1 MEPLEDGVN
10 TCPNCGYN
18 NTSVTLANYL
28 KPGTVLHERYLIGL
42 MQSANGE
49 GVTYIAFD
57 QHVRC
62 KVLVREYFP
71 EQLCSRV
78 PGSTEINVDSN
89 HLAQYK
95 ALMAEYTELNKALA
109 RLRHLSHLNPALD
122 LFAENNTTYAVYEYF
137 EGGTLLSYLKE
148 NAGELSWNTVK
159 RIFPPL
165 FTSLSMLHN
174 AGVLHRGLS
183 PETIFV
189 TDRGELKLRGFC
201 ISAVR
206 TQDTELDA
214 ELFDGYAAPE
224 QYFADRSQGTWTD
237 VYGICAVLYR
247 ILTGARATNAISRGD
262 YDNLIPP
269 ADVNPQ
275 VPDTVS
281 QAIMRGLKL
290 DASARVRTVTDLVT
304 LLFEAPAEPEESK
317 PRGTAAA
324 GDEQRPGST
333 AVFPAQSG
341 SRSAAGARA
350 GQRPAGGA
358 RSAGAR
364 TGAGTRTAGGA
375 RPAGTRSAGGAGTR
389 TRSAGGER
397 AVGYAGSRGRAVA
410 DEPSL
415 FERIRVPMFIA
426 VLFLTIVAL
435 VILIFVQIWE
445 NSGTSPGGKNSITW
459 NSSAGNTL
467 NVPSETTEK
476 PKYNATMPSLV
487 GMDFKLKREEMAK
500 DGMLSL
506 EPVYEF
512 SEEYKKDVIMWQEIE
527 PNEPIVMGSTVKVRV
542 SRGSCNVAIPD
553 FSGMKLDQYLA
564 KLEECG
570 FAKAIEYKEPAVPAA
585 VTTAKNSSKK
595 TTTTTTTTTLPA
607 NVQTGESGAP
617 QIVYYKEK
625 VDYRYT
631 NGYVCAVEPEVG
643 SVLNVKDGYTITVY
657 YASSLAQQTKVSTL
671 TTKKGQT
678 TTTTTKTTAK
688 NGAVTTSSNPQ
699 GGVTSTLPTTS
710 VTLPPTTSVT
720 TPTTTTPPVTTTT
733 PAPTTKMTTT
743 TPKPVEKP
751 ADDPPAAGD

>member
-1 MEPLEDGVN
+1 
-10 TCPNCGYN
+10 
-18 NTSVTLANYL
+18 
-28 KPGTVLHERYLIGL
+28 
-42 MQSANGE
+42 
-49 GVTYIAFD
+49 
-57 QHVRC
+57 
-62 KVLVREYFP
+62 
-71 EQLCSRV
+71 
-78 PGSTEINVDSN
+78 
-89 HLAQYK
+89 
-95 ALMAEYTELNKALA
+95 
-109 RLRHLSHLNPALD
+109 
-122 LFAENNTTYAVYEYF
+122 
-137 EGGTLLSYLKE
+137 
-148 NAGELSWNTVK
+148 
-159 RIFPPL
+159 
-165 FTSLSMLHN
+165 
-174 AGVLHRGLS
+174 
-183 PETIFV
+183 
-189 TDRGELKLRGFC
+189 
-201 ISAVR
+201 
-206 TQDTELDA
+206 
-214 ELFDGYAAPE
+214 
-224 QYFADRSQGTWTD
+224 
-237 VYGICAVLYR
+237 
-247 ILTGARATNAISRGD
+247 
-262 YDNLIPP
+262 
-269 ADVNPQ
+269 
-275 VPDTVS
+275 
-281 QAIMRGLKL
+281 
-290 DASARVRTVTDLVT
+290 
-304 LLFEAPAEPEESK
+304 
-317 PRGTAAA
+317 
-324 GDEQRPGST
+324 
-333 AVFPAQSG
+333 
-341 SRSAAGARA
+341 
-350 GQRPAGGA
+350 
-358 RSAGAR
+358 
-364 TGAGTRTAGGA
+364 
-375 RPAGTRSAGGAGTR
+375 
-389 TRSAGGER
+389 
-397 AVGYAGSRGRAVA
+397 
-410 DEPSL
+410 
-415 FERIRVPMFIA
+415 MFIA